1 MRLVEWIS
9 IVGLITNFVGV
20 ILLFR
25 YGMPYRLRT
34 GGDSIILTRQTPGAI
49 REEIRYDRWGW
60 IGLALIILGTLVQIG
75 VFLRVP
81 V

>member
-25 YGMPYRLRT
+25 YGMPYRLRA
-34 GGDSIILTRQTPGAI
+34 GGGSIVLTRETPGAT

-60 IGLALIILGTLVQIG
+60 IALALIILGTLAQIG
-75 VFLRVP
+75 VFFRVP

>member
-34 GGDSIILTRQTPGAI
+34 GGDSIILTRETPGA
-49 REEIRYDRWGW
+49 IRYDRWGW
-60 IGLALIILGTLVQIG
+60 IGLALIILGTLAQIG

>member
-9 IVGLITNFVGV
+9 IIGLIINLVGV

-25 YGMPYRLRT
+25 YGMPYRLRA
-34 GGDSIILTRQTPGAI
+34 GGGSIVLTRETPGAI

-60 IGLALIILGTLVQIG
+60 IALALIILGTLAQIG